1 MEPPPAGLFP
11 EGSAFAMLPAGARM
25 VELVDTGD
33 SISGLPRGN
42 TRVRNRVNSG
52 KPKPLQVGEV
62 G

>member
-1 MEPPPAGLFP
+1 
-11 EGSAFAMLPAGARM
+11 M
-25 VELVDTGD
+25 VEPVDTGD
-33 SISGLPRGN
+33 SGTGLPRGN